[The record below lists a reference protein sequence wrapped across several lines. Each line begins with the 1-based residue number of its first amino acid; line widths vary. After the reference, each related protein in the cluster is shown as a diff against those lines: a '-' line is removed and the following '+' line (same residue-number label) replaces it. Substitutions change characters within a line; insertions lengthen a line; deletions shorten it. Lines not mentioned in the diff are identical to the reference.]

1 MVAYKSCLNTC
12 PVRLSPSS
20 QWTILLSIILMIC
33 SIFIFKGSELH
44 AATIIGYNS
53 QIWVDTLMGIKIHFT
68 YDLNKPR
75 FHNLNQLNF
84 TVQDVNTNKN
94 LKNLRGKVVV
104 LNSPDPTFEF
114 DNLTT
119 QTGSFSIICPFLN
132 DGIHQV
138 IINIH
143 DANNFAV
150 ALASFRIYVPP
161 SSS

>member
-1 MVAYKSCLNTC
+1 
-12 PVRLSPSS
+12 
-20 QWTILLSIILMIC
+20 MIC
-33 SIFIFKGSELH
+33 SIFIFKGSEVH
-44 AATIIGYNS
+44 AATITGNNS
-53 QIWVDTLMGIKIHFT
+53 QVWVDTLAGIKVHFT
-68 YDLNKPR
+68 YELNKTR
-75 FHNLNQLNF
+75 IHNLNELNF

-114 DNLTT
+114 DNLTAP
-119 QTGSFSIICPFLN
+119 TGNFSIICPFLN
-132 DGIHQV
+132 EGIHQV

-150 ALASFRIYVPP
+150 ALASFRIDVPP